1 MNHRHDRV
9 VTDRSSRIIVAKDNG
24 KCQWAEKEN
33 QFTKITKKLQK
44 KIQRKT
50 IEKKIKLN
58 HNSSMIFRWQSV
70 LLCFCLFL
78 IFIFFTFC
86 TCIRKITR
94 QFFKRT
100 QECFF
105 HIKVCF
111 LGCTWVSCREMV
123 FLNFDFWVFELV
135 FLEKIKIN
143 FSVAR
148 FAIWNDK
155 EKRTRSKNVGKN

>member
-1 MNHRHDRV
+1 MV
-9 VTDRSSRIIVAKDNG
+9 SANG
-24 KCQWAEKEN
+24 PKK
-33 QFTKITKKLQK
+33 KINLQKLQK
-44 KIQRKT
+44 SYKKRSKEKQSR
-50 IEKKIKLN
+50 KKIKLN

-105 HIKVCF
+105 HIKICF